1 MWESLC
7 LCIQGSLVKIFN
19 KIIIVVL
26 SIFLV
31 ACKTTAPVPMPKT
44 PFESAVNL
52 SQKKVLVVLDESFAK
67 HLHDESQL
75 MMIFQYDIGQYLSHA
90 IKDSLSSEYETVD
103 FSSTMVD
110 ESRYDI
116 VITPRLVK
124 FEAPVPI
131 QVYLRTKSKIEIEYS
146 VTPKAPLKPFNI
158 TGFGDYELDSDKE
171 EKVYDSLSVSGPDI
185 YYYDV
190 STGIGMNIP
199 NYAYVAG
206 RDSAIAVRQSLIS
219 LLSQLK
225 DKLKNT

>member
-1 MWESLC
+1 MLS
-7 LCIQGSLVKIFN
+7 
-19 KIIIVVL
+19 VV
-26 SIFLV
+26 LV

-44 PFESAVNL
+44 PFEPATNM
-52 SQKKVLVVLDESFAK
+52 SQKKVLVIFDESFTK
-67 HLHDESQL
+67 HLHNESQL

-90 IKDSLSSEYETVD
+90 IKDSLSSKYETVD
-103 FSSTMVD
+103 FSLTS
-110 ESRYDI
+110 ENEGNYDI
-116 VITPRLVK
+116 VITPRLIK

-158 TGFGDYELDSDKE
+158 KGFGDYELDSDKE

-199 NYAYVAG
+199 NYSYVAG

-219 LLSQLK
+219 LLTQLK
-225 DKLKNT
+225 DRLKDT

>member
-1 MWESLC
+1 MLS
-7 LCIQGSLVKIFN
+7 
-19 KIIIVVL
+19 VV
-26 SIFLV
+26 LV

-44 PFESAVNL
+44 PFEPAINL
-52 SQKKVLVVLDESFAK
+52 NQKKVLVILDENFDK
-67 HLHDESQL
+67 HLHNESQL

-90 IKDSLSSEYETVD
+90 IKDSISSEYETVD
-103 FSSTMVD
+103 FSSTSVND
-110 ESRYDI
+110 GDYDI
-116 VITPRLVK
+116 VITPRLIS

-146 VTPKAPLKPFNI
+146 VTPKAPLKAFSI
-158 TGFGDYELDSDKE
+158 KGFGDYELDSDKE

-190 STGIGMNIP
+190 TTGIGMNIP

-225 DKLKNT
+225 DRLKNT